1 MIQSVVFM
9 EFGTCSDV
17 KWFLNCLPGVASR
30 PSAVLHILI
39 SKTSLLTA
47 KEHIL
52 YTFLMYSY
60 KYLHLTRR

>member
-1 MIQSVVFM
+1 MCM

-30 PSAVLHILI
+30 PFAVLHILI

-52 YTFLMYSY
+52 Y
-60 KYLHLTRR
+60 YLHLTRR